1 VALTILKNIS
11 QWGWDYPIY
20 YGKIKAMFETT
31 NQMFLPVGLWVKIKD
46 PQKKQRRA
54 DSLHVGA

>member
-1 VALTILKNIS
+1 VALAILKNIS

-46 PQKKQRRA
+46 PPKKTTA
-54 DSLHVGA
+54 V